1 MHDKR
6 QPLLDF
12 PGNDSAG
19 QDNICV
25 VSLIQGLTELI
36 IQTRLHWKMIQNSSI
51 NFGEGGF
58 EPWSKLDESSSI
70 SLWGIKRASATAQ
83 ISISSKM
90 VFRVGYNLDMHELT
104 SKRLL
109 KRPKFYFSDDG
120 RLLRTINQVGM

>member
-1 MHDKR
+1 MTVQGR
-6 QPLLDF
+6 
-12 PGNDSAG
+12 
-19 QDNICV
+19 IIY
-25 VSLIQGLTELI
+25 VSLIRRLTELI

-70 SLWGIKRASATAQ
+70 SLWGIKGASATAH

-90 VFRVGYNLDMHELT
+90 AVFHVGYNLDMHELT

-109 KRPKFYFSDDG
+109 KRPKFYFSDD